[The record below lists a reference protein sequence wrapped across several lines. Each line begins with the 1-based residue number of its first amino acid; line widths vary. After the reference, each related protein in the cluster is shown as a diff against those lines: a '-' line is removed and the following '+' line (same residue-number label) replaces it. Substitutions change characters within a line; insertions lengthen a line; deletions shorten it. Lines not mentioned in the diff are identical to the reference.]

1 MPAGPRRRTIGPM
14 TARLQLLLELDENSD
29 PISGTVRASDGSGW
43 SFVGYAE
50 LVAELEVL
58 RRPPVHVLNEID
70 LRRGVET

>member
-1 MPAGPRRRTIGPM
+1 
-14 TARLQLLLELDENSD
+14 
-29 PISGTVRASDGSGW
+29 VRAGDGSGRP
-43 SFVGYAE
+43 FVGYAE